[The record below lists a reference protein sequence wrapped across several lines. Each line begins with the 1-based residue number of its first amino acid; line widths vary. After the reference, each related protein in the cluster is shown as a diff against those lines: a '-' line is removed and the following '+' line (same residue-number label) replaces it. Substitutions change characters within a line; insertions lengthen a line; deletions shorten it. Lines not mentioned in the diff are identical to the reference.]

1 MADSTLAAIRKL
13 VRQYTHSP
21 FPSQLSDAEI
31 DEKVNVF
38 VLYDFPNHLRL
49 FSLRTTLEFFTQ
61 PNVGTYETTDTDPRD
76 PLYNFKNRF
85 VAVHEPVYMAGIQ
98 ASYTQWTDAFYAQW
112 PLTNTIAN
120 TNLVGDG
127 TTGFFSGILNAVPVM
142 QGSVTI
148 TALDAT
154 GTAMILI
161 DYPTGNVNGYFAP
174 PNDPQ
179 DILPSPYGAIN
190 YITGAFSVNFP
201 NATAVGSVITAET
214 IPYQPGKPLSMLY
227 YDNIFTIRPIP
238 DTVYSITIQVDARP
252 TELLDAS
259 AIPDLEQWF
268 QFIAIGASKKIF
280 ETRMDMDS
288 VALIMPLYREQMN
301 LVNRASLEQGAEQRS
316 QTIYTN
322 RNKGWGWWNNATW
335 PY

>member
-1 MADSTLAAIRKL
+1 
-13 VRQYTHSP
+13 
-21 FPSQLSDAEI
+21 
-31 DEKVNVF
+31 
-38 VLYDFPNHLRL
+38 
-49 FSLRTTLEFFTQ
+49 
-61 PNVGTYETTDTDPRD
+61 
-76 PLYNFKNRF
+76 
-85 VAVHEPVYMAGIQ
+85 
-98 ASYTQWTDAFYAQW
+98 
-112 PLTNTIAN
+112 
-120 TNLVGDG
+120 
-127 TTGFFSGILNAVPVM
+127 
-142 QGSVTI
+142 
-148 TALDAT
+148 
-154 GTAMILI
+154 
-161 DYPTGNVNGYFAP
+161 
-174 PNDPQ
+174 
-179 DILPSPYGAIN
+179 
-190 YITGAFSVNFP
+190 
-201 NATAVGSVITAET
+201 
-214 IPYQPGKPLSMLY
+214 MLY